1 MIVKF
6 KKLDRNAKIPKYMS
20 DTAAGMD
27 LYTTIKTPVCIHP
40 GGLEYFPTGLA
51 MEMTPEEKDGNTNF
65 AAFVFGRSGLGCRHG
80 IHPANAVGVI
90 DSDYRGEITV
100 GLCNVSKRS
109 YIINPGD
116 RIAQL
121 VIMPVITPTAVIETE
136 TLSDTERGK
145 NGFGSTGKE

>member
-6 KKLDRNAKIPKYMS
+6 KKLDRNARIPEYMS

-65 AAFVFGRSGLGCRHG
+65 AAFEFGRSGLGCRHG

-100 GLCNVSKRS
+100 GL
-109 YIINPGD
+109 
-116 RIAQL
+116 
-121 VIMPVITPTAVIETE
+121 
-136 TLSDTERGK
+136 
-145 NGFGSTGKE
+145 

>member
-1 MIVKF
+1 MIVKI
-6 KKLDRNAKIPKYMS
+6 KKLTQTAKMPEYMS

-27 LYTTIKTPVCIHP
+27 LYADINVPICIHP
-40 GGLEYFPTGLA
+40 GGLEQIKTGLA
-51 MEMTPEEKDGNTNF
+51 IELIPEKKDGNTNF
-65 AAFVFGRSGLGCRHG
+65 ATLVFGRNGLGCKQG

-100 GLCNVSKRS
+100 GLCNVSNKS
-109 YIINPGD
+109 YIIQPGE
-116 RIAQL
+116 RFAQL
-121 VIMPVITPTAVIETE
+121 VIIPVITPTAVIETD